1 MLPNLS
7 DRERGTLRRAADIL
21 ARYLKSAPVMDS
33 PKIVREFLSCKL
45 GHQSREVFAVL
56 YLNAQHE
63 LIEYVEEFFGTL
75 SVTSVYPRE
84 LVKRAL
90 ALNAGAVV
98 LAHNHPSG
106 KPEPSAADEALT
118 RSLSKALSIVDVRTL
133 DHIVVAGGQFVS
145 FAERGLL

>member
-7 DRERGTLRRAADIL
+7 DRERGTLRRAAEIL
-21 ARYLKSAPVMDS
+21 GRYLKSAPVMDS

-75 SVTSVYPRE
+75 TVTSVYPRE

-90 ALNAGAVV
+90 VLNASAVV

-106 KPEPSAADEALT
+106 KPDPSVADEALT
-118 RSLSKALSIVDVRTL
+118 RSVSKALIMVDVRTL
-133 DHIVVAGGQFVS
+133 DHIVVGGGQSVS

>member
-7 DRERGTLRRAADIL
+7 ARERGTLRRAADIL
-21 ARYLKSAPVMDS
+21 GRHMRTSPVMDGTQ
-33 PKIVREFLSCKL
+33 IVRDFLSCKL
-45 GHQSREVFAVL
+45 GHQTREVFAVL

-75 SVTSVYPRE
+75 TATCVYPRE
-84 LVKRAL
+84 LIKRAL
-90 ALNAGAVV
+90 VLNASAVV

-118 RSLSKALSIVDVRTL
+118 RSVKQAMDLVDVRTL
-133 DHIVVAGGQFVS
+133 DHIVVGGGQSVS

>member
-7 DRERGTLRRAADIL
+7 DRERGTLRRAAEIL
-21 ARYLKSAPVMDS
+21 GRYLMITPVMDS
-33 PKIVREFLSCKL
+33 PKVVREFLACKL
-45 GHQSREVFAVL
+45 GHQTREVFAVL

-63 LIEYVEEFFGTL
+63 LIEYVEEFLGTL
-75 SVTSVYPRE
+75 TCTSVYPRE
-84 LVKRAL
+84 LIKRAL
-90 ALNAGAVV
+90 TLNASAIV

-118 RSLSKALSIVDVRTL
+118 RSVKRAMEMVDIRTL
-133 DHIVVAGGQFVS
+133 DHIVVGGGQYVS

>member
-7 DRERGTLRRAADIL
+7 DRERGTLRRAAEIL
-21 ARYLKSAPVMDS
+21 GRYLMSTPVMDS
-33 PKIVREFLSCKL
+33 PKVVRDFLACKL
-45 GHQSREVFAVL
+45 GHQTREVFAVL

-75 SVTSVYPRE
+75 TSTCVYPRE

-90 ALNAGAVV
+90 VLNASAVV

-106 KPEPSAADEALT
+106 KPEPSAADESLT
-118 RSLSKALSIVDVRTL
+118 RSVSKAMSLVDVRTL
-133 DHIVVAGGQFVS
+133 DHIVVGGGKYVS

>member
-7 DRERGTLRRAADIL
+7 AREQGTLRRAADIL
-21 ARYLKSAPVMDS
+21 GRHMKSSPVMDR
-33 PKIVREFLSCKL
+33 PKIVRDFLSCKL
-45 GHQSREVFAVL
+45 GHQTREVFAVM

-75 SVTSVYPRE
+75 TSTSVYPRE

-90 ALNAGAVV
+90 ALNASAVV

-106 KPEPSAADEALT
+106 KPEPSAADEVLT
-118 RSLSKALSIVDVRTL
+118 RSVKQVMDMVDVRTL
-133 DHIVVAGGQFVS
+133 DHIVVGGGQSVS

>member
-1 MLPNLS
+1 MLTNLS
-7 DRERGTLRRAADIL
+7 DRERGTLRRAAEIL
-21 ARYLKSAPVMDS
+21 GRHLTCAPVMDS
-33 PKIVREFLSCKL
+33 PGIVRDFLSCKL
-45 GHQSREVFAVL
+45 GHQAREVFAVL

-75 SVTSVYPRE
+75 TATCVYPRE
-84 LVKRAL
+84 LIKRAL
-90 ALNAGAVV
+90 ALNASAVV

-118 RSLSKALSIVDVRTL
+118 RSVKQALRLVDVRTL
-133 DHIVVAGGQFVS
+133 DHIVVAGGQSVS

>member
-7 DRERGTLRRAADIL
+7 DRERGTLRRAAEIL
-21 ARYLKSAPVMDS
+21 GRYLKSAPVMDS

-75 SVTSVYPRE
+75 TVTSVYPRE

-90 ALNAGAVV
+90 VLNASAVV

-106 KPEPSAADEALT
+106 KPDPSVADEALT
-118 RSLSKALSIVDVRTL
+118 RSVSKALSMVDVRTL
-133 DHIVVAGGQFVS
+133 DHIVVGGGQSVS

>member
-21 ARYLKSAPVMDS
+21 VRYLMTAPVMDS
-33 PKIVREFLSCKL
+33 PKVVREFLACKL
-45 GHQSREVFAVL
+45 GHQTREIFAVL

-63 LIEYVEEFFGTL
+63 LIEYVEEFLGTL
-75 SVTSVYPRE
+75 TCTSVYPRE
-84 LVKRAL
+84 LIKRAL
-90 ALNAGAVV
+90 TLNASAIV

-118 RSLSKALSIVDVRTL
+118 RSVKRAMELVDVRTL
-133 DHIVVAGGQFVS
+133 DHIVVGGSQYVS

>member
-1 MLPNLS
+1 MLSNLS
-7 DRERGTLRRAADIL
+7 DRERGTLRRAAEIL
-21 ARYLKSAPVMDS
+21 GRYLKSAPVMDS
-33 PKIVREFLSCKL
+33 PKIVRDFLSCKL

-118 RSLSKALSIVDVRTL
+118 RSLSKALSMVDVRML

>member
-1 MLPNLS
+1 MLSNLS
-7 DRERGTLRRAADIL
+7 DRERGTLRRAAQIL
-21 ARYLKSAPVMDS
+21 GRYLKSAPVTDS

-45 GHQSREVFAVL
+45 GHQTREVFAVL

-75 SVTSVYPRE
+75 TATCVYPRE

-90 ALNAGAVV
+90 VLNASAVV

-118 RSLSKALSIVDVRTL
+118 RCVKQAMDLVDVRTL
-133 DHIVVAGGQFVS
+133 DHIVVGGGQSVI
-145 FAERGLL
+145 FAECGLL

>member
-7 DRERGTLRRAADIL
+7 DRERGTLRRAAEIL
-21 ARYLKSAPVMDS
+21 GRYLMITPVMDS
-33 PKIVREFLSCKL
+33 PKVVREFLACKL
-45 GHQSREVFAVL
+45 GHQTREVFAVL

-63 LIEYVEEFFGTL
+63 LIEYVEEFLGTL
-75 SVTSVYPRE
+75 TCTSVYPRE
-84 LVKRAL
+84 LIKRAL
-90 ALNAGAVV
+90 TLNASAIV

-118 RSLSKALSIVDVRTL
+118 RSVKRAMELVDVRTL
-133 DHIVVAGGQFVS
+133 DHIVVGGGRYVS

>member
-7 DRERGTLRRAADIL
+7 TRERGTLRRAADIL
-21 ARYLKSAPVMDS
+21 GRHMMSTPVMDS
-33 PKIVREFLSCKL
+33 PKIVHEFLSCKL
-45 GHQSREVFAVL
+45 GHQTREVFAVL

-75 SVTSVYPRE
+75 SVTTVYPRE

-90 ALNAGAVV
+90 VLNAGAVV

-118 RSLSKALSIVDVRTL
+118 RSVSKALSMVDVRTL

>member
-1 MLPNLS
+1 MLPKLS
-7 DRERGTLRRAADIL
+7 ERERGTLRRAAEIL
-21 ARYLKSAPVMDS
+21 GRYLMTTPVMDS
-33 PKIVREFLSCKL
+33 PKVVREFLACKL
-45 GHQSREVFAVL
+45 GHQTREVFAVL

-75 SVTSVYPRE
+75 SATTVYPRE

-90 ALNAGAVV
+90 VLNAGAVV

-118 RSLSKALSIVDVRTL
+118 RSVSKALTLIDVRTL
-133 DHIVVAGGQFVS
+133 DHIVVGGGRYVS

>member
-118 RSLSKALSIVDVRTL
+118 RSLSKALSMVDVRTL

>member
-33 PKIVREFLSCKL
+33 PKIVREVLSCKL

-118 RSLSKALSIVDVRTL
+118 RSLSKALSMVDVRML

>member
-7 DRERGTLRRAADIL
+7 ARERGTLRRAADIL
-21 ARYLKSAPVMDS
+21 KRHMRTSPVMDGTQ
-33 PKIVREFLSCKL
+33 IVRDFLSCKL
-45 GHQSREVFAVL
+45 GHQTREVFAVL

-75 SVTSVYPRE
+75 TATCVYPRE
-84 LVKRAL
+84 LIKRAL
-90 ALNAGAVV
+90 ALNASAVV

-106 KPEPSAADEALT
+106 EPEPSAADEALT
-118 RSLSKALSIVDVRTL
+118 RSVKQAMDLVDVRTL
-133 DHIVVAGGQFVS
+133 DHIVVGGGQSVS